1 MASTGNRSKGS
12 KGKGKGR
19 AAGAA
24 AAPRSLR
31 ANEARAAQQ
40 DAPAAPL
47 LAAGSG
53 RDIAGVVLAIVAV
66 ASLIA
71 VVSPSSAPVAAA
83 LAGFFH
89 LGFGLGGY
97 VVPLVMLAAAAL
109 LFIGGE
115 APVTARTAAGA
126 ALIFCAV
133 LAMLS
138 LSVPGTEVSTA
149 AMFDEARLSSSGGYL
164 GAFAA
169 SALQGALG
177 KTISYVVLVGA
188 VVLGLVIIGFSVGD
202 LARGIADRAE
212 RFAQRRHV
220 DINESPWGDAPAAP
234 AARRAVPEAAQAP
247 LFDEGAA
254 QTTYLGNRTT
264 TLLDHEDDPK
274 GEDPLVDVS
283 DQLAA
288 ERARTV
294 LIPVKDRCA
303 EAAPEDAPAPE
314 SSAPA
319 SRRTRRPAAASE
331 PAASAEPHMEPQD
344 VLPWSEPDT
353 DPDPAGGTSAAE
365 EPAPERLVKTAEGE
379 RPVPA
384 FLRQAAGEGPRPAA
398 PAAPARAPQA
408 PAAPSS
414 AASDEE

>member
-202 LARGIADRAE
+202 LARGIAERAE
-212 RFAQRRHV
+212 RFAGESKYPLKKMIAFAADGITSFSVKPIRLVFSTGVVVFIVSLIMLIYALVAKLAGHTSVGWTSLMGSIWLIGGIQLLGLGV
-220 DINESPWGDAPAAP
+220 VGEYIGKIYNE
-234 AARRAVPEAAQAP
+234 
-247 LFDEGAA
+247 
-254 QTTYLGNRTT
+254 T
-264 TLLDHEDDPK
+264 K
-274 GEDPLVDVS
+274 
-283 DQLAA
+283 
-288 ERARTV
+288 
-294 LIPVKDRCA
+294 
-303 EAAPEDAPAPE
+303 
-314 SSAPA
+314 
-319 SRRTRRPAAASE
+319 RRPRFIIES
-331 PAASAEPHMEPQD
+331 
-344 VLPWSEPDT
+344 VLNKADNE
-353 DPDPAGGTSAAE
+353 
-365 EPAPERLVKTAEGE
+365 
-379 RPVPA
+379 
-384 FLRQAAGEGPRPAA
+384 
-398 PAAPARAPQA
+398 
-408 PAAPSS
+408 
-414 AASDEE
+414 